1 LQDLLIIPAMRQSK
15 TLTAS
20 LFLLVLAVLNPAR
33 GQQTNTNRITTDD
46 VVAME
51 KVLGLSFADDKNA
64 TLARTLGAQLQLLE
78 QIRKFPLSNSVP
90 SALLFNPIPV
100 GFKFETE
107 RKEMKLSPAT
117 EVKLPANMNDL
128 AFYSVRDL
136 GELIR
141 MKQLTSEKLT
151 LLYLERLKK
160 YGPKLLA
167 VVTLTEDL
175 ALEQAKA
182 ADREIAAGKYKG
194 PLHGIPYGAKDLLAT
209 KGIRTTWGSPPY
221 TNQVFDEDATV
232 IKRLREAGAVLVAK
246 LALGELA
253 MGDRWFAGQTK
264 NPWNPTQGSGGS
276 SAGPGAATSAGLVAF
291 AIGTETRG
299 SIVDPSTKGGLSA
312 LRPTYGRVSRLGA
325 MTLSASNDKIGA
337 MCRTVEDCAIV
348 FSAIYGQDGV
358 DQTLYDAPFNYDA
371 GVKLTDLRIGYLQT
385 DMESERG
392 LGKSNDLAV
401 ISKLEALG
409 AKLTP
414 VQLPRFQAQALNVI
428 LEVEAASVFDELTLS
443 GKVDEMAVQETWG
456 WPNTF
461 RRAQFVPA
469 VDFINANRIRYQLIQ
484 EMAKMF
490 KDIDVF
496 VSPSFAGQ
504 CNFLSNQTGYPCVV
518 VPNGMA
524 ANGVP
529 TSISFIGNLFGEAK
543 ALELAKIYQDATEH
557 HKKHPD
563 LTKLAAP

>member
-1 LQDLLIIPAMRQSK
+1 MRQSK
-15 TLTAS
+15 LVTI
-20 LFLLVLAVLNPAR
+20 FLCSGLLLPLAPAR
-33 GQQTNTNRITTDD
+33 AQQTNTNRITAEDIAA
-46 VVAME
+46 VE
-51 KVLGLSFADDKNA
+51 KVLGLKFADDKNA
-64 TLARTLGAQLQLLE
+64 TLVRALADQLRLLQ
-78 QIRKFPLSNSVP
+78 QIRDYPLSNSVP
-90 SALLFNPIPV
+90 SALWFNPVPV

-107 RKEMKLSPAT
+107 RKKVKLSPAPK
-117 EVKLPANMNDL
+117 VKLPVNMDDL

-141 MKQLTSEKLT
+141 TKQISSEKLT
-151 LLYLERLKK
+151 QFYLERLKK

-167 VVTLTEDL
+167 VVTLTEEL

-182 ADREIAAGKYKG
+182 ADKEIAAGKYRG

-209 KGIRTTWGSPPY
+209 KGIRTTWGSPPF
-221 TNQVFDEDATV
+221 TNQVFNEDATV
-232 IKRLREAGAVLVAK
+232 IKRLHDAGAVLVAK

-264 NPWNPTQGSGGS
+264 NPWDPSQGSGGS

-312 LRPTYGRVSRLGA
+312 LRPTYGRVSRWGA

-337 MCRTVEDCAIV
+337 MCRSVEDCAIV
-348 FSAIYGQDGV
+348 FNAIYGPDGQDQSIV
-358 DQTLYDAPFNYDA
+358 DAPFNYDA
-371 GVKLTDLRIGYLQT
+371 NVKLKDLRIGYLKA
-385 DMESERG
+385 DMDSERG
-392 LGKSNDLAV
+392 VGKTNDLAV
-401 ISKLEALG
+401 ISKLESLG

-414 VQLPRFQAQALNVI
+414 LQLPNFPPQALNVI
-428 LEVEAASVFDELTLS
+428 LEVESASAFSDMTLN
-443 GKVDEMAVQETWG
+443 GKVDEMAVQESWG

-461 RRAQFVPA
+461 RRARFVPA
-469 VDFINANRIRYQLIQ
+469 VDFLDANRIRYQLIQ

-496 VSPSFAGQ
+496 VSPSFSGR
-504 CNFLSNQTGYPCVV
+504 CNYLSNQTGYPCVV
-518 VPNGMA
+518 VPNGM
-524 ANGVP
+524 NQRIP
-529 TSISFIGNLFGEAK
+529 SSISFIGNLFGEAK
-543 ALELAKIYQDATEH
+543 ALELAKIYQDATDH

-563 LTKLAAP
+563 LGKL